1 MQMWS
6 FLKDFISFLR
16 FFKLDLNIV
25 VGSILEKE
33 KMNVESG

>member
-6 FLKDFISFLR
+6 FLKDFISFWR
-16 FFKLDLNIV
+16 FFKLDLNMV

>member
-1 MQMWS
+1 MLS
-6 FLKDFISFLR
+6 FLKDFISFWR
-16 FFKLDLNIV
+16 FFKLDLNVV